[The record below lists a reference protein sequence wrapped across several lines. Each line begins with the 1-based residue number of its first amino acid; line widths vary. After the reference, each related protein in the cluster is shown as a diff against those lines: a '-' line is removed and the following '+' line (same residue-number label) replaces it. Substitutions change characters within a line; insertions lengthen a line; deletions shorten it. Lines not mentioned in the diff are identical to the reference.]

1 MEKLRQNCDESAEFI
16 SKFKSGDPEAFNQ
29 FCDKYKTVIIMAVSR
44 RCLKSEREDVVQES
58 LMKCFRMKDKYNSDK
73 SKLATWVSMIAKS
86 VAMDLFRRK
95 KCRPE
100 LATSPDDQKTEA
112 KIDINILV
120 RIKGLEFLDDSDI
133 ELLRFKYVEGMK
145 YRHVSEAT
153 GLPEGTVRSKLY
165 RATAKIRER
174 ISSAENAK
182 VHSGD

>member
-1 MEKLRQNCDESAEFI
+1 
-16 SKFKSGDPEAFNQ
+16 
-29 FCDKYKTVIIMAVSR
+29 
-44 RCLKSEREDVVQES
+44 
-58 LMKCFRMKDKYNSDK
+58 
-73 SKLATWVSMIAKS
+73 MIAKS

-100 LATSPDDQKTEA
+100 LVTSPDDQKTEA

-182 VHSGD
+182 VHSSD